1 MFIFFSNYFGVSF
14 QDLTTNLVIA
24 ANITYRG
31 MVTFSRG
38 GMITGL
44 LMIVLLLS
52 FLYFKS
58 NYKGKVKLNYI
69 FSVIVVAMVVI
80 GGYVLPNWRL
90 L

>member
-1 MFIFFSNYFGVSF
+1 
-14 QDLTTNLVIA
+14 
-24 ANITYRG
+24 

-80 GGYVLPNWRL
+80 YVLPNWRTY
-90 L
+90 